1 MNTLSLTTE
10 RSVTWRE
17 QRKMKTFSHIASF
30 LAVGLTF
37 TAARKTKAEHTRTRW
52 MISVVQRPTKQIFPL
67 ARRST

>member
-1 MNTLSLTTE
+1 
-10 RSVTWRE
+10 
-17 QRKMKTFSHIASF
+17 MKTFSHIASF